1 MTAGRTGPR
10 ADDLRRLIET
20 RHAALRAELGAV
32 ERSPGRDA
40 IHRTRVAA
48 RSLRSLLATLK
59 PLLRPSLLA
68 RARRDLRNM
77 AAELGDVREA
87 DVRRAWLADLA
98 RDSEALS
105 PGACRAL
112 ELELERDRDASRK
125 RLRRHL
131 QSQAYRERSLRLAE
145 TLGDRRFVSAGGN
158 AGDVVALRL
167 RKRWKRLRRAFDARS
182 ADPEALHELRLAA
195 KHTRY
200 ASEALMPLL
209 GIEDRRAPKELREL
223 KRLQDCLGEHRDATE
238 ALAWLASLGEPLG
251 PVLLGRLEDPIGRV
265 RLRRLRELDGLAKR
279 FKMPRLAPRVATPGR
294 RRAAGRSARSSAPP
308 RRRSPSS

>member
-1 MTAGRTGPR
+1 MTAGRTGLR
-10 ADDLRRLIET
+10 TDDLRRLIET
-20 RHAALRAELGAV
+20 RHAAFRAELEAV
-32 ERSPGRDA
+32 ERSPGRDT

-98 RDSEALS
+98 QDSHALS

-125 RLRRHL
+125 RLRKHL
-131 QSQAYRERSLRLAE
+131 QSQACRERILRLAA
-145 TLGDRRFVSAGGN
+145 TLDDRRFVTGRRDAGE
-158 AGDVVALRL
+158 VVSQRL
-167 RKRWKRLRRAFDARS
+167 GKRWKRLQRALEARS
-182 ADPEALHELRLAA
+182 DDPEALHELRLAA
-195 KHTRY
+195 KHARY

-209 GIEDRRAPKELREL
+209 GMEDHKALKAL

-238 ALAWLASLGEPLG
+238 AQAWLAHLGEPLG
-251 PVLLGRLEDPIGRV
+251 PVLLGRLEDAIGRV
-265 RLRRLRELDGLAKR
+265 RSRRLRELDRLAAR
-279 FKMPRLAPRVATPGR
+279 FTIPRLAPRAATPGR
-294 RRAAGRSARSSAPP
+294 RPAAGRSARSSVPP

>member
-1 MTAGRTGPR
+1 VTAGRTGPR

-112 ELELERDRDASRK
+112 ELELDRDRDASRK

-131 QSQAYRERSLRLAE
+131 QSQAYRERSLRLAA
-145 TLGDRRFVSAGGN
+145 TLGDRRFMTAGRN
-158 AGDVVALRL
+158 AGEVVALRL
-167 RKRWKRLRRAFDARS
+167 QRRWQRLRRAFDARS

-209 GIEDRRAPKELREL
+209 GIEDRKALKDL

-265 RLRRLRELDGLAKR
+265 RSRRLRELDGLAKR

>member
-1 MTAGRTGPR
+1 MTAGRTAPR

-20 RHAALRAELGAV
+20 RHAAFRAELEAV

-87 DVRRAWLADLA
+87 DVRRAWLAGLVQ
-98 RDSEALS
+98 DSQALS

-125 RLRRHL
+125 RLRKHL
-131 QSQAYRERSLRLAE
+131 QSQAYRERSLRLAT
-145 TLGDRRFVSAGGN
+145 TLGDRRFVTGRREV
-158 AGDVVALRL
+158 GDLVAQRL
-167 RKRWKRLRRAFDARS
+167 RRRWKRLQRALEARS
-182 ADPEALHELRLAA
+182 EDPEALHELRLAT
-195 KHTRY
+195 KHARY

-209 GIEDRRAPKELREL
+209 GIEDRKALKAL
-223 KRLQDCLGEHRDATE
+223 KRLQDCVGEHRDATE
-238 ALAWLASLGEPLG
+238 ALAWLANLGEPLG
-251 PVLLGRLEDPIGRV
+251 PVLLARLEDPIGRA
-265 RLRRLRELDGLAKR
+265 RSRRLRELDRLAAR
-279 FKMPRLAPRVATPGR
+279 FAMPRLAPRVASPGR
-294 RRAAGRSARSSAPP
+294 RRAAGRSARSSVQP

>member
-1 MTAGRTGPR
+1 MTGDRTGPR
-10 ADDLRRLIET
+10 ADDLRRLIQT
-20 RHAALRAELGAV
+20 RHANFRAELEAV
-32 ERSPGRDA
+32 ERSPGPDA

-87 DVRRAWLADLA
+87 DVRRAWLAGLA
-98 RDSEALS
+98 QDSQALA
-105 PGACRAL
+105 PGACRSL
-112 ELELERDRDASRK
+112 VLELERDRNASRK

-131 QSQAYRERSLRLAE
+131 QSQAYRERIQRLAA
-145 TLGDRRFVSAGGN
+145 TLGDRRFVAGRRDS
-158 AGDVVALRL
+158 GDIVAQRL
-167 RKRWKRLRRAFDARS
+167 RKRWKRLQDALEARS
-182 ADPEALHELRLAA
+182 GDPEALHELRLAA
-195 KHTRY
+195 KHARY

-209 GIEDRRAPKELREL
+209 GIEDREALRAL

-238 ALAWLASLGEPLG
+238 ALAWLADLGEPLG
-251 PVLLGRLEDPIGRV
+251 PVLLGRLEDPIERV
-265 RLRRLRELDGLAKR
+265 RARRLRDLDRLAAR
-279 FKMPRLAPRVATPGR
+279 FAMPRLAPPVATPGR
-294 RRAAGRSARSSAPP
+294 RRAAGRSARSSVPP